1 MWSRSI
7 AKNMAWAPL
16 KFSRMRKPKNFMLVY
31 PPELLKI
38 IKNKFFK
45 FFNNQ
50 YCRCVFISEPS
61 FFTCCLSNFAWCG
74 TSKSRIVSPSYRREI
89 YLFQSFFQIH
99 LSFRGGSRENI
110 FNSTISE
117 STARS
122 RKSRSDCFFC
132 DFEHPVAPPLPPN
145 SSHFVFVFEKINTLS
160 RLVVSTLKISEK
172 VILLGL

>member
-1 MWSRSI
+1 MFLCFITINTVGVFSSVNHRFSLALQILHGVWHVEISNCFAFLPSR
-7 AKNMAWAPL
+7 NL
-16 KFSRMRKPKNFMLVY
+16 
-31 PPELLKI
+31 
-38 IKNKFFK
+38 
-45 FFNNQ
+45 
-50 YCRCVFISEPS
+50 FISE
-61 FFTCCLSNFAWCG
+61 FFPNPF
-74 TSKSRIVSPSYRREI
+74 I
-89 YLFQSFFQIH
+89 FQ
-99 LSFRGGSRENI
+99 GGSRENI

-145 SSHFVFVFEKINTLS
+145 SSHFVFVFEKKYPLS

>member
-1 MWSRSI
+1 MFLCFLTINTVGVFSSVNQRFSLALQILHGVWHVEISNCFAFLPSR
-7 AKNMAWAPL
+7 NL
-16 KFSRMRKPKNFMLVY
+16 
-31 PPELLKI
+31 
-38 IKNKFFK
+38 
-45 FFNNQ
+45 
-50 YCRCVFISEPS
+50 FISE
-61 FFTCCLSNFAWCG
+61 FFPNPF
-74 TSKSRIVSPSYRREI
+74 I
-89 YLFQSFFQIH
+89 FQ
-99 LSFRGGSRENI
+99 GGPRENI